1 MAMPRRLRVGEVS
14 NWTGKALGG
23 ATDRTRRPAR
33 ARGDSRA
40 RACTSFLASTLTP
53 ATTSHTSARP
63 RSSEIALKQ
72 HKAKDFWTSVVVF
85 VSKDENLTKA
95 HVRYL
100 ENRLLQEAK
109 AVGRY
114 VLENS
119 NGSNPK
125 LPESDREDMEVY
137 LARIRQVLPVLGSDL
152 LSPIAGSS
160 KPALQQPRLICRIKN
175 ATATGRRTEGGFV
188 VFAASTAVL
197 AVRPSAEAQYPNTIA
212 LRQRL
217 IQEKTLVEQDGV
229 YVFTKD
235 VEFTSPS
242 AAAAVVHGGSANGLT
257 AWKDK
262 QWQVPQRARRCLVP
276 RPSRAQTLWR
286 ASYQAL
292 GLWPIL
298 RLLSGASR
306 FRCRLSSNVGP
317 YEDRSP

>member
-1 MAMPRRLRVGEVS
+1 MTSATLKLFLPHGDARRLRVGEVS
-14 NWTGKALGG
+14 NWTGKALAAPRTELDDLLARDELESAGVYFLLG
-23 ATDRTRRPAR
+23 VDPDTGDNLAYVGEAELIRDR
-33 ARGDSRA
+33 
-40 RACTSFLASTLTP
+40 
-53 ATTSHTSARP
+53 
-63 RSSEIALKQ
+63 LKQ

-125 LPESDREDMEVY
+125 LPESDREDMEVC
-137 LARIRQVLPVLGSDL
+137 LARIRQVLPVWGSDL

-160 KPALQQPRLICRIKN
+160 KPAMQQPRLICRIKN
-175 ATATGRRTEGGFV
+175 ATATGRRTESGFV

-197 AVRPSAEAQYPNTIA
+197 AVRPSAESQYPNTIA

-217 IQEKTLVEQDGV
+217 IQERTLVEKDGA
-229 YVFTKD
+229 YVFMKD

-242 AAAAVVHGGSANGLT
+242 AAAAVIHGGSANGLT
-257 AWKDK
+257 AWKDNNGI
-262 QWQVPQRARRCLVP
+262 
-276 RPSRAQTLWR
+276 TLKE
-286 ASYQAL
+286 L
-292 GLWPIL
+292 E
-298 RLLSGASR
+298 GA
-306 FRCRLSSNVGP
+306 
-317 YEDRSP
+317 